1 MTHRC
6 GLILNNHSRTHSRL
20 IIRNGLR
27 DRWIQVWPD
36 ADTQQNTHDTAQ
48 SEMSMRTYA
57 IVPIGALILLAIAR
71 AGNGEDCSRQFSAEQ
86 QQVYASLSAANQH
99 ILSTQI
105 KDKSGQPASCDFQRG
120 LLDILANY
128 TPDKRDADFKQLLD
142 KMLIHTP

>member
-1 MTHRC
+1 MRTAECRAHLMGC
-6 GLILNNHSRTHSRL
+6 GLGMSQILSSRILRTWQQAE
-20 IIRNGLR
+20 IYEDLR
-27 DRWIQVWPD
+27 DGPNGRI
-36 ADTQQNTHDTAQ
+36 NRHYN
-48 SEMSMRTYA
+48 S
-57 IVPIGALILLAIAR
+57 GAGR
-71 AGNGEDCSRQFSAEQ
+71 AGDCSQQFSAEQ
-86 QQVYASLSAANQH
+86 HQVYASLSAANQH

>member
-1 MTHRC
+1 MK
-6 GLILNNHSRTHSRL
+6 I
-20 IIRNGLR
+20 
-27 DRWIQVWPD
+27 
-36 ADTQQNTHDTAQ
+36 
-48 SEMSMRTYA
+48 YA
-57 IVPIGALILLAIAR
+57 MAPMGALIVITIAGVGR
-71 AGNGEDCSRQFSAEQ
+71 AEDCSQQFSAEQ
-86 QQVYASLSAANQH
+86 HQVYASLSAANQH